1 MVISII
7 LLGSIA
13 LVSLLA
19 LHFLSPEYQ
28 MSWRMISEYA
38 LGKYKWLLTLF
49 FVSWGLASMLL
60 AIGLWH
66 EMQSIWAKIGL
77 VLVFVSGIG
86 AVMGGLFDLKHKF
99 HGFSFALGVPTLP
112 IGALLVAYH
121 MVSFEEWA
129 FAKNMIL
136 TTSHSL
142 WMSMVLM
149 GITLGKFM
157 GDYKKTGLPM
167 GPDIEPPKTLP
178 VGVLGIHGY
187 FNRLLVVCYIG
198 WIILMAHFI

>member
-1 MVISII
+1 MILSIVTLGAIS
-7 LLGSIA
+7 LL
-13 LVSLLA
+13 SLLA
-19 LHFLSPEYQ
+19 LHFLSPEFQ
-28 MSWRMISEYA
+28 PSWRMISEYA

-49 FVSWGLASMLL
+49 FVTWGIASMLL

-66 EMQSIWAKIGL
+66 EMQSNWAKFGL
-77 VLVFVSGIG
+77 VLVFMSGIG
-86 AVMGGLFDLKHKF
+86 ALMGGIFDMKHKL
-99 HGFSFALGVPTLP
+99 HGLSFGIGVPTLP

-121 MVSFEEWA
+121 MTDLPDWA
-129 FAKNMIL
+129 FAKTIIL
-136 TTSHSL
+136 SSTHSL
-142 WMSMVLM
+142 WISLVLM
-149 GITLGKFM
+149 GLTLGKFM